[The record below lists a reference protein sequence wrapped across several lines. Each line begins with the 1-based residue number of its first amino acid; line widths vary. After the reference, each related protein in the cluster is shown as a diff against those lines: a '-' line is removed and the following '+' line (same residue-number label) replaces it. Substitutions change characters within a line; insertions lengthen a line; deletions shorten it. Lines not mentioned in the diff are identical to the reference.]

1 MQVLMRCHIFI
12 TAEILG
18 KIPYKPLKFFTF
30 FLSIKTVDPYF
41 TVPLFKDTANYSH
54 QSGFTG
60 TVGSKKTEHPV
71 SDVERN
77 AAQRF
82 ERLFLFTYQRDRG
95 NYLINSLSDSFEPA
109 LNPVAINVFF
119 IQLNTCLIN
128 K

>member
-41 TVPLFKDTANYSH
+41 TVTLFQDTANYSH
-54 QSGFTG
+54 QSSFAG

-71 SDVERN
+71 SDVDRN

-82 ERLFLFTYQRDRG
+82 KRLFLFTDQRDRG
-95 NYLINSLSDSFEPA
+95 NDLINSLSDSFAPA
-109 LNPVAINVFF
+109 LKPVDINVFF
-119 IQLNTCLIN
+119 IHFNSPLI
-128 K
+128 